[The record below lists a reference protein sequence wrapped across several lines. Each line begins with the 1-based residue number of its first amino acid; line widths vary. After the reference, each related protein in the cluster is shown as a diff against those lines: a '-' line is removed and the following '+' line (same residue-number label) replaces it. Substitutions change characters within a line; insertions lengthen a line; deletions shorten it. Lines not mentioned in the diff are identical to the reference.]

1 MASLEKRAL
10 SKAPD
15 RELDYDKT
23 HAQIVDLEGMT
34 VGRYVYQPGWRWAE
48 ILAPVLGSDLCEVE
62 HYGYA
67 LKGSLRVRHDD
78 GGVTEVQP
86 GDVYHISPRHLG
98 EVVGDE
104 AFETIEFLPV
114 ARDAARRGSAIG

>member
-1 MASLEKRAL
+1 MASLEKKAL
-10 SKAPD
+10 SAPD
-15 RELDYDKT
+15 RTLEYEKT
-23 HAQIVDLEGMT
+23 RGDIVDLEGMT
-34 VGRYVYQPGWRWAE
+34 VGRYVYQPGWRWVD
-48 ILAPVLGSDLCEVE
+48 ILAPVVGTEICQVE

-67 LKGSLRVRHDD
+67 LKGSLRVRHND
-78 GGVTEVQP
+78 GTVTQVQP

-114 ARDAARRGSAIG
+114 ARDGAAKRGSAIG